1 MSYAAATV
9 AIVLPLLLPG
19 EWRSFKSVDGLSAKW
34 FVISGIAVCFSQMFR
49 YMALAIAPVSV
60 VAPIQRLSLVFRIYF
75 GWMINPHH
83 EVFGGRVIWG
93 TVVSLIGAVALS
105 VSADGVMQSVHLPAA
120 VTALLSWHWP

>member
-1 MSYAAATV
+1 M
-9 AIVLPLLLPG
+9 AIVLPLLLPQQ
-19 EWRSFKSVDGLSAKW
+19 WRSFKSVDRLSAKW

-60 VAPIQRLSLVFRIYF
+60 VSPIQRLSLVFRIYF

-93 TVVSLIGAVALS
+93 TVVSLIGALALS
-105 VSADGVMQSVHLPAA
+105 VSTDNVAQFVHLSPA
-120 VTALLSWHWP
+120 VVSLLGWHWP